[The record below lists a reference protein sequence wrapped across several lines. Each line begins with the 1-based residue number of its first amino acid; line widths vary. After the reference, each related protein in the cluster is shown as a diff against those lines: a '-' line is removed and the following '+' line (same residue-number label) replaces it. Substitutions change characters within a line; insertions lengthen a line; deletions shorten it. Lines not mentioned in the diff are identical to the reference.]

1 MLKRRSFA
9 FRSFRTQRVAF
20 FLFLVL
26 IGFQIYL
33 DRYTLEIDAMDILA
47 FDAALQEHIDL
58 AKLQKQQP
66 RIFPFNP
73 NYISLSKGYQ
83 LGLSVKEIERLRLYR
98 DSGEFINSVAAFEQI
113 TQVTPSWIKQYSP
126 YFKFPDWVTTQ
137 TEKTKRPKSIEVKDL
152 NTSSA
157 RDLTQVRGIGEVL
170 SKRIVKYRT
179 RLQGFDELD
188 QLYEV
193 YGLDSLVV
201 EKVKRQFKLIT
212 KPERVK
218 IPIAEVTMEALLRIP
233 YLSKSEAKKIIGLR
247 TRNQNLSFEN
257 LRSEPG
263 FDSLKIER
271 LALYLQ

>member
-1 MLKRRSFA
+1 MPKKRSFA

-33 DRYTLEIDAMDILA
+33 ENTVPEEAIDILV
-47 FDAALQEHIDL
+47 FDAALQEQIDS

-83 LGLSVKEIERLRLYR
+83 LGLSLEEIERLHRYR
-98 DSGEFINSVAAFEQI
+98 DTGKFINSVTAFEQI
-113 TQVTPSWIKQYSP
+113 TQVTPSWLKQYSP
-126 YFKFPDWVTTQ
+126 YFKFPDWVTAEV
-137 TEKTKRPKSIEVKDL
+137 EKRKKPKTVEVKDL
-152 NTSSA
+152 NTSTA
-157 RDLTQVRGIGEVL
+157 ADLTQVRGIGAVL
-170 SKRIVKYRT
+170 SERIIKYRT
-179 RLQGFDELD
+179 RLQGFDELN

-201 EKVKRQFKLIT
+201 ENVKRQFKIKT
-212 KPERVK
+212 KPKRTK
-218 IPIAEVTMEALLRIP
+218 IPDALATLEALLKIP

-247 TRNQNLSFEN
+247 TRNQNLTLKN

-271 LALYLQ
+271 LALYLH

>member
-1 MLKRRSFA
+1 M
-9 FRSFRTQRVAF
+9 
-20 FLFLVL
+20 
-26 IGFQIYL
+26 
-33 DRYTLEIDAMDILA
+33 
-47 FDAALQEHIDL
+47 
-58 AKLQKQQP
+58 
-66 RIFPFNP
+66 
-73 NYISLSKGYQ
+73 
-83 LGLSVKEIERLRLYR
+83 
-98 DSGEFINSVAAFEQI
+98 
-113 TQVTPSWIKQYSP
+113 
-126 YFKFPDWVTTQ
+126 TTQ

-170 SKRIVKYRT
+170 SKRIVKYRR
-179 RLQGFDELD
+179 RLQGFDDLD

-201 EKVKRQFKLIT
+201 EKEKRQFKLIT

-218 IPIAEVTMEALLRIP
+218 IPIAEVSMEALLRIP

>member
-1 MLKRRSFA
+1 M
-9 FRSFRTQRVAF
+9 
-20 FLFLVL
+20 
-26 IGFQIYL
+26 
-33 DRYTLEIDAMDILA
+33 
-47 FDAALQEHIDL
+47 
-58 AKLQKQQP
+58 
-66 RIFPFNP
+66 
-73 NYISLSKGYQ
+73 
-83 LGLSVKEIERLRLYR
+83 
-98 DSGEFINSVAAFEQI
+98 
-113 TQVTPSWIKQYSP
+113 
-126 YFKFPDWVTTQ
+126 TTQ
-137 TEKTKRPKSIEVKDL
+137 TEKTKIPKSIEVKNL

-170 SKRIVKYRT
+170 SKRIVKYRK

-247 TRNQNLSFEN
+247 TRNRNLSFEN
-257 LRSEPG
+257 LRS
-263 FDSLKIER
+263 
-271 LALYLQ
+271 

>member
-1 MLKRRSFA
+1 MPKKRSFA

-33 DRYTLEIDAMDILA
+33 ENTAPEEAIDILV
-47 FDAALQEHIDL
+47 FDAALQEQIDS

-83 LGLSVKEIERLRLYR
+83 LGLSLEEIERLHRYR
-98 DSGEFINSVAAFEQI
+98 DTGKFINSVTAFEQI
-113 TQVTPSWIKQYSP
+113 TQVTPSWLKQYSP
-126 YFKFPDWVTTQ
+126 YFKFPDWVTAEV
-137 TEKTKRPKSIEVKDL
+137 EKRKKSKTVEVKDL
-152 NTSSA
+152 NTSTA
-157 RDLTQVRGIGEVL
+157 ADLTQVRGVGAVL
-170 SKRIVKYRT
+170 SERIIKYRT
-179 RLQGFDELD
+179 RLQGFDELN

-201 EKVKRQFKLIT
+201 ENVKRQFKIKT
-212 KPERVK
+212 KPKRTKTPLAV
-218 IPIAEVTMEALLRIP
+218 VSLEALLKIP

-247 TRNQNLSFEN
+247 TRNQNLTLKN

-271 LALYLQ
+271 LALYLH

>member
-1 MLKRRSFA
+1 MPKKRSFA

-33 DRYTLEIDAMDILA
+33 ENTAPEEAIDILV
-47 FDAALQEHIDL
+47 FDAALQEQIDS
-58 AKLQKQQP
+58 AKLQKQQH

-83 LGLSVKEIERLRLYR
+83 LGLSLEEIERLHRYR
-98 DSGEFINSVAAFEQI
+98 DTGKFINSVTAFEQI
-113 TQVTPSWIKQYSP
+113 TQVTPSWLKQYSP
-126 YFKFPDWVTTQ
+126 YFKFPDWVTAEV
-137 TEKTKRPKSIEVKDL
+137 EKRKKPKTVEVKDL
-152 NTSSA
+152 NTSTA
-157 RDLTQVRGIGEVL
+157 ADLTQVRGIGAVL
-170 SKRIVKYRT
+170 SERIIKYRT
-179 RLQGFDELD
+179 RLQGFDELN

-201 EKVKRQFKLIT
+201 ENVKRQFKIKT
-212 KPERVK
+212 KPKRTK
-218 IPIAEVTMEALLRIP
+218 IPVAVVSLEALLRIP

-247 TRNQNLSFEN
+247 TRNQNLTLKN

-271 LALYLQ
+271 LALYLH

>member
-1 MLKRRSFA
+1 
-9 FRSFRTQRVAF
+9 
-20 FLFLVL
+20 
-26 IGFQIYL
+26 
-33 DRYTLEIDAMDILA
+33 MDILA
-47 FDAALQEHIDL
+47 FDAALQEQIDL
-58 AKLQKQQP
+58 VKLQKQQL
-66 RIFPFNP
+66 RISPFNP

-83 LGLSVKEIERLRLYR
+83 LGLSVKEIERLHLYR

>member
-1 MLKRRSFA
+1 MPKKRSFA

-33 DRYTLEIDAMDILA
+33 ENTAPEEAIDILV
-47 FDAALQEHIDL
+47 FDAALQEQIDS

-83 LGLSVKEIERLRLYR
+83 LGLSLEEIERLHRYR
-98 DSGEFINSVAAFEQI
+98 DTGKFINSVTAFEQI
-113 TQVTPSWIKQYSP
+113 TQVTPSWLKQYSP
-126 YFKFPDWVTTQ
+126 YFKFPDWVTAEV
-137 TEKTKRPKSIEVKDL
+137 EKRKKSKTVEVKDL
-152 NTSSA
+152 NTSTA
-157 RDLTQVRGIGEVL
+157 ADLTQVRGIGAVL
-170 SKRIVKYRT
+170 SERIIKYRT
-179 RLQGFDELD
+179 RLQGFDELN

-201 EKVKRQFKLIT
+201 ENVKRQFKIKT
-212 KPERVK
+212 KPKRTK
-218 IPIAEVTMEALLRIP
+218 IPVAVVSLEALLRIP

-247 TRNQNLSFEN
+247 TRNQNLTLKN

-271 LALYLQ
+271 LALYLH

>member
-1 MLKRRSFA
+1 MPKKRSFA

-33 DRYTLEIDAMDILA
+33 ENTVPEEAIDILV
-47 FDAALQEHIDL
+47 FDAALQEQIDS

-83 LGLSVKEIERLRLYR
+83 LGLSLEEIERLHRYR
-98 DSGEFINSVAAFEQI
+98 DTGKFINSVTAFEQI
-113 TQVTPSWIKQYSP
+113 TQVTPSWLKQYSP
-126 YFKFPDWVTTQ
+126 YFKFPDWVTAEV
-137 TEKTKRPKSIEVKDL
+137 EKRKKPKAVEVKDL
-152 NTSSA
+152 NTSTA
-157 RDLTQVRGIGEVL
+157 ADLTQVRGIGAVL
-170 SKRIVKYRT
+170 SERIIKYRT
-179 RLQGFDELD
+179 RLQGFDELN

-201 EKVKRQFKLIT
+201 ENVKRQFKIKT
-212 KPERVK
+212 KPKRTK
-218 IPIAEVTMEALLRIP
+218 IPLAVVSLEALLRIP

-247 TRNQNLSFEN
+247 TQNQNLTLKN

-271 LALYLQ
+271 LALYLH

>member
-1 MLKRRSFA
+1 MPKKRSFA

-33 DRYTLEIDAMDILA
+33 ENTAPEEAIDILV
-47 FDAALQEHIDL
+47 FDAALQEQIDS

-83 LGLSVKEIERLRLYR
+83 LGLSLEEIERLHRYR
-98 DSGEFINSVAAFEQI
+98 ETGKFINSVTAFEQI
-113 TQVTPSWIKQYSP
+113 TQVTPSWLKQYSP
-126 YFKFPDWVTTQ
+126 YFKFPDWVTAEV
-137 TEKTKRPKSIEVKDL
+137 EKRKKPKAVEVKDL
-152 NTSSA
+152 NTSTA
-157 RDLTQVRGIGEVL
+157 ADLTQVRGIGAVL
-170 SKRIVKYRT
+170 SERIIKYRT
-179 RLQGFDELD
+179 RLQGFDELN

-201 EKVKRQFKLIT
+201 ENVKRQFKIKT
-212 KPERVK
+212 KPKRTK
-218 IPIAEVTMEALLRIP
+218 IPLAVVSLEALLKIP

-247 TRNQNLSFEN
+247 TRNQNLTLKN

-271 LALYLQ
+271 LALYLH

>member
-1 MLKRRSFA
+1 M
-9 FRSFRTQRVAF
+9 
-20 FLFLVL
+20 
-26 IGFQIYL
+26 
-33 DRYTLEIDAMDILA
+33 
-47 FDAALQEHIDL
+47 
-58 AKLQKQQP
+58 
-66 RIFPFNP
+66 
-73 NYISLSKGYQ
+73 
-83 LGLSVKEIERLRLYR
+83 
-98 DSGEFINSVAAFEQI
+98 
-113 TQVTPSWIKQYSP
+113 
-126 YFKFPDWVTTQ
+126 TTQ
-137 TEKTKRPKSIEVKDL
+137 TEKTKRPKSIKVKDL

-170 SKRIVKYRT
+170 SKLIVKYRT

>member
-1 MLKRRSFA
+1 MLKKRSFA

-20 FLFLVL
+20 FLFSVL

-33 DRYTLEIDAMDILA
+33 DRNTLEKDAIDILA
-47 FDAALQEHIDL
+47 FDAALQEQIDL
-58 AKLQKQQP
+58 AKSKKQQL

-83 LGLSVKEIERLRLYR
+83 LGLSLKEIERLHQYR
-98 DSGEFINSVAAFEQI
+98 DSGKFINSVSAFEQI

-126 YFKFPDWVTTQ
+126 YFKFPDWVTAQ
-137 TEKTKRPKSIEVKDL
+137 AEKRKKSKAIEVKDL
-152 NTSSA
+152 NTSTA
-157 RDLTQVRGIGEVL
+157 ADLTQVRGIGAVL
-170 SKRIVKYRT
+170 SERIVKYRT
-179 RLQGFDELD
+179 RLQGFDELN

-201 EKVKRQFKLIT
+201 EKIKRQFKIKT
-212 KPERVK
+212 KLERVK
-218 IPIAEVTMEALLRIP
+218 IPVAEVTMEALLRIP

-247 TRNQNLSFEN
+247 TRNRNLSLEN

>member
-33 DRYTLEIDAMDILA
+33 DRYTLEKDAMDILA
-47 FDAALQEHIDL
+47 FDAALQEQIDL

-73 NYISLSKGYQ
+73 NYISLSKVYQ
-83 LGLSVKEIERLRLYR
+83 LGLSVKEIERLHLYR

-179 RLQGFDELD
+179 RLKGFDELD

>member
-1 MLKRRSFA
+1 MLKKRSFA

-20 FLFLVL
+20 FLFSVL

-33 DRYTLEIDAMDILA
+33 DRNTLEKDAIDILA
-47 FDAALQEHIDL
+47 FDAALQEQIDS
-58 AKLQKQQP
+58 AKSKKQQL

-83 LGLSVKEIERLRLYR
+83 LGLSLKEIERLHQYR
-98 DSGEFINSVAAFEQI
+98 DSGKFINSVSAFEQI

-126 YFKFPDWVTTQ
+126 YFKFPDWVTAKA
-137 TEKTKRPKSIEVKDL
+137 EKIKKSKTIEVKDL
-152 NTSSA
+152 NTSTA
-157 RDLTQVRGIGEVL
+157 ADLTQVRGIGAVL
-170 SKRIVKYRT
+170 SERIVKYRK

-201 EKVKRQFKLIT
+201 EKVKRQFKIIT
-212 KPERVK
+212 KLERVK
-218 IPIAEVTMEALLRIP
+218 TPVAEVTLEVLLSIP

-247 TRNQNLSFEN
+247 TRNRNLSLEN

>member
-1 MLKRRSFA
+1 MPKKRSFA

-33 DRYTLEIDAMDILA
+33 ENTAPEEAIDILV
-47 FDAALQEHIDL
+47 FDAALQEQIDS

-83 LGLSVKEIERLRLYR
+83 LGLSLEEIERLHRYR
-98 DSGEFINSVAAFEQI
+98 DTGKFINSVTAFEQI
-113 TQVTPSWIKQYSP
+113 TQVTPSWLKQYSP
-126 YFKFPDWVTTQ
+126 YFKFPDWVTAEV
-137 TEKTKRPKSIEVKDL
+137 EKRKKPKAVEVKDL
-152 NTSSA
+152 NTSTA
-157 RDLTQVRGIGEVL
+157 ADLTQVRGIGAVL
-170 SKRIVKYRT
+170 SERIIKYRT
-179 RLQGFDELD
+179 RLQGFDELN

-201 EKVKRQFKLIT
+201 ENVKRQFKIKT
-212 KPERVK
+212 KPKRTK
-218 IPIAEVTMEALLRIP
+218 IPVAVVSLEALLKIP

-247 TRNQNLSFEN
+247 TRNQNLTLKN

-271 LALYLQ
+271 LALYLH

>member
-1 MLKRRSFA
+1 MPKKRSFA

-33 DRYTLEIDAMDILA
+33 ENTVPEEAIDILV
-47 FDAALQEHIDL
+47 FDAALQEQIDS

-83 LGLSVKEIERLRLYR
+83 LGLSLEEIERLHRYR
-98 DSGEFINSVAAFEQI
+98 DTGKFINSVTAFEQI
-113 TQVTPSWIKQYSP
+113 TQVTPSWLKQYSP
-126 YFKFPDWVTTQ
+126 YFKFPDWVTAEV
-137 TEKTKRPKSIEVKDL
+137 EKRKKPKAVEVKDL
-152 NTSSA
+152 NTSTA
-157 RDLTQVRGIGEVL
+157 ADLTQVRGIGAVL
-170 SKRIVKYRT
+170 SERIIKYQT
-179 RLQGFDELD
+179 RLQGFDELN

-201 EKVKRQFKLIT
+201 ENVKRQFKIKT
-212 KPERVK
+212 KPKRTK
-218 IPIAEVTMEALLRIP
+218 IPLAVVSLEALLRIP

-247 TRNQNLSFEN
+247 TRNQNLTLKN

-271 LALYLQ
+271 LALYLH

>member
-1 MLKRRSFA
+1 M
-9 FRSFRTQRVAF
+9 AF
-20 FLFLVL
+20 FLFSVL

-33 DRYTLEIDAMDILA
+33 DRNTLEKDAIDILA
-47 FDAALQEHIDL
+47 FDAALQEQIDL
-58 AKLQKQQP
+58 AKSKKQQP
-66 RIFPFNP
+66 RIFSFNP

-83 LGLSVKEIERLRLYR
+83 LGLSLKEIERLHQYR
-98 DSGEFINSVAAFEQI
+98 DSGKFINSVSAFEQI

-126 YFKFPDWVTTQ
+126 YFKFPDWVTA
-137 TEKTKRPKSIEVKDL
+137 KTKKIKKSKTIEVKDL
-152 NTSSA
+152 NTSTA
-157 RDLTQVRGIGEVL
+157 ADLTQVRGIGAVL
-170 SKRIVKYRT
+170 SERIVKYRT
-179 RLQGFDELD
+179 RLQGFDELN

-201 EKVKRQFKLIT
+201 EKVKRQFKIKT

-218 IPIAEVTMEALLRIP
+218 TPIAEVTMEVLLRIP
-233 YLSKSEAKKIIGLR
+233 YLSKSEAKKIIGFR
-247 TRNQNLSFEN
+247 TRNRNLSLEN

>member
-1 MLKRRSFA
+1 MPKKRSFA

-33 DRYTLEIDAMDILA
+33 ENTAPEEAIDILV
-47 FDAALQEHIDL
+47 FDAALQEQIDS

-83 LGLSVKEIERLRLYR
+83 LGLSLEEIKRLHRYR
-98 DSGEFINSVAAFEQI
+98 DTGKFINSVTAFEQI
-113 TQVTPSWIKQYSP
+113 TQVTPSWLKQYSP
-126 YFKFPDWVTTQ
+126 YFKFPDWVTAKV
-137 TEKTKRPKSIEVKDL
+137 EKRKKPKAVKVKDL
-152 NTSSA
+152 NTSTA
-157 RDLTQVRGIGEVL
+157 ADLTQVRGIGAVL
-170 SKRIVKYRT
+170 SERIIKYRT
-179 RLQGFDELD
+179 RLQGFDELN
-188 QLYEV
+188 QLFEV

-201 EKVKRQFKLIT
+201 ENVKRQFKIKT
-212 KPERVK
+212 KPKRTK
-218 IPIAEVTMEALLRIP
+218 IPLAVVSLEALLRIP

-247 TRNQNLSFEN
+247 TRNQNLTLKN

-271 LALYLQ
+271 LALYLH

>member
-1 MLKRRSFA
+1 MPKKRSFA

-26 IGFQIYL
+26 IGFHIYL
-33 DRYTLEIDAMDILA
+33 ENTAPEEAIDILV
-47 FDAALQEHIDL
+47 FDAALQEQIAS

-83 LGLSVKEIERLRLYR
+83 LGLYLEEIERLHRYR
-98 DSGEFINSVAAFEQI
+98 DTGKFINSVTAFEQI
-113 TQVTPSWIKQYSP
+113 TQVTPSWLKQYSP
-126 YFKFPDWVTTQ
+126 YFKFPDWMTAEV
-137 TEKTKRPKSIEVKDL
+137 EKRKKPKTVEVKDL
-152 NTSSA
+152 NTSTA
-157 RDLTQVRGIGEVL
+157 ADLTQVRGIGAVL
-170 SKRIVKYRT
+170 SERIIKYRT
-179 RLQGFDELD
+179 RLQGFDKLN

-201 EKVKRQFKLIT
+201 ENVKRQFKIKT
-212 KPERVK
+212 KPKRTK
-218 IPIAEVTMEALLRIP
+218 IPIALATLEELLKIP

-247 TRNQNLSFEN
+247 TRNQNLTLKN

-271 LALYLQ
+271 LALYLH